1 LACYILAINNRLEDR
16 KSMAA
21 TVTINNNIE
30 RIGRLDS
37 ASVSEF
43 DGLMMMS
50 SVPRKQLTKEEELLH
65 FINKFRFKTQ

>member
-1 LACYILAINNRLEDR
+1 
-16 KSMAA
+16 MAA